1 MRKLSHY
8 LWGMRNTWAT
18 DQYALVFLINYDGDN
33 GPICRL
39 KISIMVMHV
48 YIVHRNTRL
57 VGGADYGSCEAV
69 DMWFDPLIS
78 VHNDFAA
85 TLRNNYVAPIGPLLP
100 QNMLGYINPR

>member
-78 VHNDFAA
+78 VHNAFAA
-85 TLRNNYVAPIGPLLP
+85 TFRNNHVAPMGPLLP
-100 QNMLGYINPR
+100 QNIPGYINPR